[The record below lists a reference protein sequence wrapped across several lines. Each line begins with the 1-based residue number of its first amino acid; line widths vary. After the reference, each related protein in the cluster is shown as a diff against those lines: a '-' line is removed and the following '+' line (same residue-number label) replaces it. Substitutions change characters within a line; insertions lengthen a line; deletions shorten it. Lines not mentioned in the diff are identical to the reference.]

1 MERDFFKVTEKYGH
15 RFGSQVHAALLG
27 WRRSDMEGPQSKT
40 KQTYVAEAHCL
51 TVKLYSNLSKQ
62 VARDAA
68 HEETGD

>member
-40 KQTYVAEAHCL
+40 KPMWLRLIVSQ
-51 TVKLYSNLSKQ
+51 
-62 VARDAA
+62 
-68 HEETGD
+68 